1 MLCPGGTTMQRVL
14 LCLFAAL
21 FLLVGCSGKPV
32 RHLASDAALIKP
44 GQTTRQDVIRYLGE
58 PNGHRTVSPGVEEYV
73 YYEDQEGVFNKLPMV
88 GDWIDPD
95 GYEMILV
102 TLKEIWSPAVSF
114 GPLTRLIRTGWMIL
128 PGMRWSE
135 HPVSL

>member
-1 MLCPGGTTMQRVL
+1 MQRVL

-21 FLLVGCSGKPV
+21 FLFVGCSSKPV

-44 GQTTRQDVIRYLGE
+44 GQTTRQEVVRYLGE

-73 YYEDQEGVFNKLPMV
+73 YYEDQDGVFNKLPMV
-88 GDWIDPD
+88 GDWMDPD

-102 TLKEIWSPAVSF
+102 TIKGDLVINCEFRAFNEADQDWVDDF
-114 GPLTRLIRTGWMIL
+114 TWD
-128 PGMRWSE
+128 E
-135 HPVSL
+135 VE